1 MGNDCE
7 QVETCSESDVL
18 SKHCEI
24 QLGVVCGIQVGTV
37 MIGSLWGGITQQDC
51 DIQQETRCHGAS
63 ESHDRVRVCY
73 IFRTF

>member
-37 MIGSLWGGITQQDC
+37 MIGSLWERYNTTGL
-51 DIQQETRCHGAS
+51 
-63 ESHDRVRVCY
+63 
-73 IFRTF
+73 